1 VRGLLRFAVSLFGN
15 SSIVL
20 KAIVQL
26 QAMVLDAAVELRD
39 VRTLLKGLVEKGNRM
54 AVDLA
59 QLKTDLAALV
69 ASEKAAE
76 AAEKADLALISDNI
90 AALKAQLANGGPV
103 TQADLDALDS
113 QVQTV
118 SSGLQTIVSNL
129 DTAAKPA
136 VAPTPLP

>member
-1 VRGLLRFAVSLFGN
+1 
-15 SSIVL
+15 
-20 KAIVQL
+20 VQL

-76 AAEKADLALISDNI
+76 AAEKTDLALISDNI